1 MRNTVTINGQR
12 VPYWDSD
19 PARTTEPPIL
29 FLHGWALSPWAYQ
42 DMLNAMS
49 RQHRVVAP
57 FLPSLTWNRSQ
68 TRIKSH
74 HDWAALIALMCQQ
87 LGLST
92 VHAVGQ
98 STGGG
103 VAGCLA
109 AAQPNLVK
117 SLTLI
122 DASGAPSHVPRAMA
136 ITSPYEIGVQLI
148 NPWYVRPQ
156 MQMASSFLLNLI
168 QARGQLIDAARLPL
182 TEDLTA
188 TYQRIT
194 APTNVMWGGKAML
207 FPVAAGRQ
215 IQELIPGATLHVVPH
230 GLHNWEINNSDLAAQ
245 QVVGFIAKQSAQ
257 EL

>member
-1 MRNTVTINGQR
+1 MRNTITIDGQR
-12 VPYWDSD
+12 LPYWDSD

-42 DMLNAMS
+42 DMLNHMS
-49 RQHRVVAP
+49 RDHRVIAP

-68 TRIKSH
+68 TRVQSH
-74 HDWAALIALMCQQ
+74 RDWAELIAKFCGR
-87 LGLST
+87 LGLSQ

-109 AAQPNLVK
+109 AEKRNLVR

-122 DASGAPSHVPRAMA
+122 DASGAANHVARYFP
-136 ITSPYEIGVQLI
+136 ITSPYEIGIQLI
-148 NPWYVRPQ
+148 NPWYFRPQ
-156 MQMASSFLLNLI
+156 MQMAASFLLNLA
-168 QARGQLIDAARLPL
+168 QARWQLMDAARLPL
-182 TEDLTA
+182 TEDLTDV
-188 TYQRIT
+188 YQRVS
-194 APTNVMWGGKAML
+194 APTHVMWGGKAIL

-215 IQELIPGATLHVVPH
+215 IHGLISASTLHVVPH

-245 QVVGFIAKQSAQ
+245 QVVGFIAKQSA
-257 EL
+257 